1 MKYTKPLGYLLIG
14 ISVLA
19 SAGIYTIFPA
29 APVVFTVLGT
39 LGGYL
44 VAKHARS

>member
-1 MKYTKPLGYLLIG
+1 MHLWKILGYILIL
-14 ISVLA
+14 IAVLA
-19 SAGIYTIFPA
+19 SAGIYTVFPA

-44 VAKHARS
+44 IAKHARK